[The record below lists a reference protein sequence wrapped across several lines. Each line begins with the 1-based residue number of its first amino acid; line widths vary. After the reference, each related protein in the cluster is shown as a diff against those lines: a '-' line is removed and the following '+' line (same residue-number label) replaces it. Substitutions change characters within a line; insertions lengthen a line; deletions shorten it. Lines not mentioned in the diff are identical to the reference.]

1 MLILLI
7 IGFVISVAFTA
18 MSIAIRSLSL
28 PYLKYW
34 AQKGDRTS
42 GKLYPLKA
50 EGSSVL
56 LTIEIFRALA
66 LSGTIILFASGLWSL
81 AAWLAAAV
89 VLFLVFIV
97 LSELYLKPV
106 GTYLLASLSAPIL
119 STTRLLKFITE
130 PLGRVFDKFIEETP
144 VTLTR
149 AELTHMINT
158 VQSQD
163 TDLSA
168 DEIRILKHAIN
179 FGYRTVHDV
188 MTPKSVIES
197 VKEHDVIS
205 PILLDE
211 LHKSGH
217 SRFPVYSSDDDAV
230 TGILYIKDL
239 LDVKI
244 SKQVSQL
251 MHSPVHYVN
260 EDREL
265 DHVLQA
271 FIKTKQH
278 MFMVVNGFAEITGL
292 VTIEDVIEQVLGKP
306 IIDEFDKYD
315 NMRDVAE
322 AKAKIVKK
330 QVKMVE

>member
-1 MLILLI
+1 MLVLLI
-7 IGFVISVAFTA
+7 IGFILSVILTA
-18 MSIAIRSLSL
+18 MSIALRSLSL

-34 AQKGDRTS
+34 AQKGDVMS

-56 LTIEIFRALA
+56 LTVEIFRALA
-66 LSGTIILFASGLWSL
+66 LSGTIILFASGLWGL
-81 AAWLAAAV
+81 AAWLVTAI

-106 GTYLLASLSAPIL
+106 GTYLLANLSSPIL

-130 PLGRVFDKFIEETP
+130 PLGKIFDKFIEETP
-144 VTLTR
+144 ITLTR
-149 AELTHMINT
+149 TELTHMVNS
-158 VQSQD
+158 VQSND
-163 TDLSA
+163 TDLSS

-197 VKEHDVIS
+197 VKAHDVIS

-217 SRFPVYSSDDDAV
+217 SRFPVYSTEDDSAV
-230 TGILYIKDL
+230 GVLYIKDL
-239 LDVKI
+239 LDVKAN
-244 SKQVSQL
+244 KQVSQL

-278 MFMVVNGFAEITGL
+278 MFMVVNEFAEVTGL
-292 VTIEDVIEQVLGKP
+292 VTIEDVIEQILGKP

-315 NMRDVAE
+315 SMRDVAE